1 MNRWQAAMT
10 IGIALSWSAGAAAQA
25 PVTHA
30 QLQAVNAD
38 GSSAW
43 EETFP
48 FTIQGVILND
58 PEEMLDVSF
67 NPTAQLPPEGGQY
80 QMFIQALTEGDRGGT
95 ALYMAQR
102 SPPFIGDAYD
112 EPTWTSEV
120 QRVTVDANGRT
131 FRKGDLVEVLA
142 RKAIFFNGKRNIN
155 EAHRT
160 TVSNN
165 FDITRVRANV
175 GLPQAEPITLADLK
189 DADDSAIFDAT
200 RATGGE
206 KYQGM
211 RVRLDGIR
219 LADTTG
225 WGQTAWTDRVCMA
238 ADDTGRS
245 LLLRLPRTDLG
256 PVRATSTW
264 FSAVG
269 ILNQEDSST
278 NGYELFVQEIG
289 PVLKVGTGLTG
300 GTSVV
305 FPEDYEGYVVQYSDD
320 GLGTWTN
327 LDATP
332 VRMIMVEDDG
342 ASLNRTYRLRQV
354 D

>member
-1 MNRWQAAMT
+1 MNRWRAA
-10 IGIALSWSAGAAAQA
+10 IAIVTVLSWSAGAPAQTA
-25 PVTHA
+25 VTHA
-30 QLQAVNAD
+30 QLQDVNAD

-43 EETFP
+43 METFP
-48 FTIQGVILND
+48 FTIQGVIVND
-58 PEEMLDVSF
+58 PEEMLDTAF
-67 NPTAQLPPEGGQY
+67 NPEAASPATGGQY
-80 QMFIQALTEGDRGGT
+80 QMFSQAVAEGDRGGT
-95 ALYMAQR
+95 ALYMAQY
-102 SPPFIGDAYD
+102 SFLGDHYD

-120 QRVTVDANGRT
+120 QRVMLDSNGRT

-142 RKAIFFNGKRNIN
+142 RKAVFYNGKRNIN

-160 TVSNN
+160 LEANN
-165 FDITRVRANV
+165 FDITLVQANA
-175 GLPQAEPITLADLK
+175 GLPPVEVMTLTDLK
-189 DADDSAIFDAT
+189 RADDSAIFDAT

-225 WGQTAWTDRVCMA
+225 WGQMAWADRVCTA
-238 ADDTGRS
+238 VDDTGRS
-245 LLLRLPRTDLG
+245 LVLRLPRTDMG
-256 PVRATSTW
+256 PVPATSSW

-269 ILNQEDSST
+269 ILNQEGSST

-289 PVLKVGTGLTG
+289 PVLKVGAGLTG
-300 GTSVV
+300 GTAVM
-305 FPEDYEGYVVQYSDD
+305 FPEDYDGYVVQYSDD
-320 GLGTWTN
+320 GLGTWTD

-332 VRMIMVEDDG
+332 ARMIMVEDDG
-342 ASLNRTYRLRQV
+342 ASSNRTYRLRKG